1 MQTQALEPGQRTEWV
16 QTAPDP
22 KTARVR
28 LYYAGWSS
36 STGEADWGL
45 RPLLATE
52 AWRPKLNNT
61 AYYSNSEFDS
71 LLAKALVST
80 SDAEKTDLYAKA
92 QEIVMKDAPWAPL
105 VTEQNLYATSAR
117 LSGVYVMPDGN
128 IDSGEIAVTH

>member
-1 MQTQALEPGQRTEWV
+1 V

-52 AWRPKLNNT
+52 AWPPKLNNT
-61 AYYSNSEFDS
+61 AYYSNAEFDG
-71 LLAKALVST
+71 LLSKALVST
-80 SDAEKTDLYAKA
+80 DDAERAALYAKA

-117 LSGVYVMPDGN
+117 LSGVYAMPDGN
-128 IDSGEIAVTH
+128 IDSRDIAVAP